1 MTISRNGK
9 VTHLG
14 SKLNLIQELHKST
27 KRDYIGRMLDEKVQC
42 MSVAR
47 KFDFDYWDG
56 QRRYGFGGYKYIP
69 GRWKGMAQNLIDRYG
84 LTNSSSILDVGC
96 GKGFLLYEIQLL
108 LPEIKIVGVDISKY
122 AIENCH
128 ESLKAH
134 FFVQDCR
141 KKLEFPDKYFDL
153 VISINTLHNFEL
165 PSVVE
170 ALTEIQRLG
179 INSYVVVE
187 AYETLT
193 QFFNLQCW
201 ALTAP
206 TLITPKEWE
215 WLFDTAGFNGDFE
228 YIFFD

>member
-9 VTHLG
+9 VSHLG
-14 SKLNLIQELHKST
+14 SILNLIQELHKST

-108 LPEIKIVGVDISKY
+108 LP
-122 AIENCH
+122 
-128 ESLKAH
+128 
-134 FFVQDCR
+134 
-141 KKLEFPDKYFDL
+141 
-153 VISINTLHNFEL
+153 
-165 PSVVE
+165 
-170 ALTEIQRLG
+170 
-179 INSYVVVE
+179 
-187 AYETLT
+187 
-193 QFFNLQCW
+193 
-201 ALTAP
+201 
-206 TLITPKEWE
+206 
-215 WLFDTAGFNGDFE
+215 
-228 YIFFD
+228 